1 MNTNDFLDAEM
12 NRRRFLGEGARNA
25 AGVAAAGVMGWHAPA
40 VAGGASPADRLRV
53 GVIGVRSQGKTL
65 AVETARLPGV
75 EVAALCDVDASMLE
89 RTARELKKTQ
99 PKVPRWYADFRHLLD
114 DSSID
119 AVLIATPDH
128 WHAAMTVLAC
138 QAGKDVYVEKP
149 VAQTIDEG
157 NRMIAVA
164 QHEGRV
170 VQCGLQQRSGDHFR
184 SAVEFVQ
191 SGQLGKVRLA
201 KAWSVHRRQP
211 ITRKPDAAV
220 PAGIDYDLWQG
231 PAPERS
237 FNAGRL
243 HYHWRWCWDYGTG
256 ELGNWGVHL
265 LDIARWG
272 LGVELPDRV
281 AATGSPRPTHAE
293 QTSQT
298 PETLTVQYAYP
309 DVTILWEHRLWTP
322 HGNEG
327 RATGTAFY
335 GDRGTLI
342 VDRSGWKVYDR
353 SESLTADASELKRA
367 HLNNFYDAVRQ
378 RTQPACD
385 LRTGQTSSTLCHL
398 GNIAYRLGHEVTFD
412 AETQDFGDD
421 TQANS
426 LLSGSYRSPWKLPEL
441 EFRL

>member
-1 MNTNDFLDAEM
+1 MNTDDFLDAEM
-12 NRRRFLGEGARNA
+12 NRRRFLGEGARSA
-25 AGVAAAGVMGWHAPA
+25 AGVAAAGVVGWHAPA
-40 VAGGASPADRLRV
+40 VAGKTSPADRLRV

-65 AVETARLPGV
+65 AVESAQLPGV
-75 EVAALCDVDASMLE
+75 DVVALCDVDASM
-89 RTARELKKTQ
+89 RQRAARELEKAQ
-99 PKVPRWYADFRHLLD
+99 PRVPRRFADFRHLLD
-114 DSSID
+114 DPSID

-138 QAGKDVYVEKP
+138 QAGKDVYIEKP
-149 VAQTIDEG
+149 VAQTIGDG
-157 NRMIAVA
+157 NRMLAFA
-164 QHEGRV
+164 EREQRV
-170 VQCGLQQRSGDHFR
+170 VQCGLQQRSGTHFR
-184 SAVEFVQ
+184 SAVELVR
-191 SGQLGKVRLA
+191 GGMIGKVRLA

-211 ITRKPDAAV
+211 IGRKPDSAV
-220 PAGIDYDLWQG
+220 PVGIDYDLWQG
-231 PAPERS
+231 PAPERP
-237 FNAGRL
+237 FNAGRF

-281 AATGSPRPTHAE
+281 AATGSPRPTE

-298 PETLTVQYAYP
+298 PDTLTVQYAYP

-335 GDRGTLI
+335 GDEGTLI

-367 HLNNFYDAVRQ
+367 HLSDFYEAVRQ

-385 LRTGQTSSTLCHL
+385 LRTGQISSTLCHL
-398 GNIAYRLGHEVTFD
+398 GNIAFRLGREVRFD
-412 AETQDFGDD
+412 PDTQDFGND
-421 TQANS
+421 TEANR
-426 LLSGSYRSPWKLPEL
+426 LLSREHRSPWELPEL
-441 EFRL
+441 EYSL

>member
-1 MNTNDFLDAEM
+1 MNTDDFLNAEM

-25 AGVAAAGVMGWHAPA
+25 AGVAAAGMVGWHAPA
-40 VAGGASPADRLRV
+40 VAGQMSPADRLRV

-65 AVETARLPGV
+65 AVETAALPGADV
-75 EVAALCDVDASMLE
+75 VALCDVDASMLQ
-89 RTARELKKTQ
+89 RAARELEKAQ
-99 PKVPRWYADFRHLLD
+99 PLAPQLYADFRRLLD
-114 DSSID
+114 NPSLD

-170 VQCGLQQRSGDHFR
+170 VQCGLQQRSGAHFR
-184 SAVEFVQ
+184 SAVELVR
-191 SGQLGKVRLA
+191 GGMIGKVRLA

-211 ITRKPDAAV
+211 VAWKPDTAV
-220 PAGIDYDLWQG
+220 PPGIDYDLWQG
-231 PAPERS
+231 PAPERP
-237 FNAGRL
+237 FNASRF

-281 AATGSPRPTHAE
+281 AATGSPQPAGHK

-298 PETLTVQYAYP
+298 PETLAVQYAYR
-309 DVTILWEHRLWTP
+309 DVTILWEHRLWTQ

-335 GDRGTLI
+335 GDEGTLI

-353 SESLTADASELKRA
+353 SKAVTADTSELKRS
-367 HLNNFYDAVRQ
+367 HLTNFYDAVRQ

-385 LRTGQTSSTLCHL
+385 LRTGQISSTLCHL
-398 GNIAYRLGHEVTFD
+398 GNIAYCLGREVSF
-412 AETQDFGDD
+412 ASETQDFGGD
-421 TQANS
+421 TEANA
-426 LLSGSYRSPWKLPEL
+426 LLSRSRRSPWELPIT
-441 EFRL
+441 